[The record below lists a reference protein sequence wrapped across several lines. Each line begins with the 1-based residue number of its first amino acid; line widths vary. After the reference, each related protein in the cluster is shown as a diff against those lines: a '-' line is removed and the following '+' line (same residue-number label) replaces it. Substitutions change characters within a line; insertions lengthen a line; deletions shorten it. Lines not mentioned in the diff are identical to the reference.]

1 MTATSTLEAEL
12 SSRTKE
18 ASKRRLSCGSERG
31 AVSCCKNN
39 TGFCLQGTFFFS
51 FCFLSAD
58 LFLGEGE
65 MPRLLDRPIL
75 VRPVVADRSVTA
87 DREGMRTL
95 RRAAAAVAV
104 ICAVVAVAM
113 LVSDENHS
121 ESLTQSMTKD
131 DVEQMFKDT
140 DEFED
145 YPEWSKTVDQLNQ
158 QVWMLR
164 R

>member
-1 MTATSTLEAEL
+1 
-12 SSRTKE
+12 
-18 ASKRRLSCGSERG
+18 
-31 AVSCCKNN
+31 
-39 TGFCLQGTFFFS
+39 
-51 FCFLSAD
+51 
-58 LFLGEGE
+58 
-65 MPRLLDRPIL
+65 
-75 VRPVVADRSVTA
+75 
-87 DREGMRTL
+87 
-95 RRAAAAVAV
+95 
-104 ICAVVAVAM
+104 M